1 MVGGVDKNTNA
12 CVIDNKHFGQG
23 LCPETDRQKYPQGKL
38 IVHHLVKH
46 GEENGSPLQYSC
58 LENPMDRGA
67 WWATVNGVAKTWT
80 RLSYFSFL
88 VKQTQILK

>member
-46 GEENGSPLQYSC
+46 GEENGSPLQY
-58 LENPMDRGA
+58 
-67 WWATVNGVAKTWT
+67 NGVAKSWT